1 MIPANIM
8 RVLIA
13 ESSTG
18 VRERLVGMLQE
29 LTGVEIV
36 GQATDVATARLLARR
51 LRPDLTILDTLD
63 SSGDWI
69 GLLQFLKAS
78 RPDAKTIVMTNF
90 VDPEHREMCL
100 RNGADFF
107 FDKSIE
113 FDKAVAAVRGLQ
125 KPPAN

>member
-1 MIPANIM
+1 M

-18 VRERLVGMLQE
+18 VRERLVSMLQE
-29 LTGVEIV
+29 LTGVQIV

-69 GLLQFLKAS
+69 GLLQYIKAT
-78 RPDAKTIVMTNF
+78 RPDSRAIVLTNF
-90 VDPEHREMCL
+90 VEPEHRDMCL

-113 FDKAVAAVRGLQ
+113 FDKAVATVRGLQ
-125 KPPAN
+125 PPAN